1 MGRCDLGN
9 FEYQGVSVREV
20 KQAFMKSKVNIVQV
34 SLVVAIIIGILVGVS
49 IAVTLALL
57 GGGWLVNW
65 MFPTISYEFASVI
78 AGQGLLIAV
87 LLLAMTAHIVAKAI
101 ARQELEEQN
110 SDDDDIDEDT
120 DSAEAA
126 EWLAERI
133 ADITHAKLTQTAPK
147 SRRYTAK
154 PRGK

>member
-1 MGRCDLGN
+1 
-9 FEYQGVSVREV
+9 
-20 KQAFMKSKVNIVQV
+20 MKSRVNGLRL
-34 SLVVAIIIGILVGVS
+34 SVAIAIISGV
-49 IAVTLALL
+49 IGGVPIVVTLAILA
-57 GGGWLVNW
+57 GGWLVNW
-65 MFPTISYEFASVI
+65 MFPTIPYEFASLI
-78 AGQGLLIAV
+78 AGQGLLIAGM
-87 LLLAMTAHIVAKAI
+87 LAVAAGIVAKAI
-101 ARQELEEQN
+101 ASQELEEQN

>member
-1 MGRCDLGN
+1 
-9 FEYQGVSVREV
+9 
-20 KQAFMKSKVNIVQV
+20 MKSKVTIVQV
-34 SLVVAIIIGILVGVS
+34 FLVAAIIGGIIAAVFT
-49 IAVTLALL
+49 AVTLAILA
-57 GGGWLVNW
+57 GGWMVHW
-65 MFPTISYEFASVI
+65 MFPAISYEFASI
-78 AGQGLLIAV
+78 ISGLGLLIAG
-87 LLLAMTAHIVAKAI
+87 LLIAMAAHIAARTI
-101 ARQELEEQN
+101 ASHELEERN
-110 SDDDDIDEDT
+110 NDYDDIDEDS